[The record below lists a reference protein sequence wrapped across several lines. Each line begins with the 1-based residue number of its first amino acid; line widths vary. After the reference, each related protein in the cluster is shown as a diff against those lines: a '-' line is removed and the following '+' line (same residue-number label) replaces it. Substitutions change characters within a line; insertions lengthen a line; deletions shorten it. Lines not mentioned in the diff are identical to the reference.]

1 MNTPSKRPAQMGTR
15 TGSPKIPRP
24 RKIPVYPL
32 SEYGSE
38 AAQGAPFFVGRFE
51 ESSRLAPKRL
61 RLHRHDFH
69 EVFWLMGRG
78 RFFCDFQEYTIA
90 SPTLVFVSPGQIHS
104 WTPSPSLAGPMIC
117 FSQSFHDG
125 AEPPPSSLLGLPFWF
140 SGEAPPLLAVSP
152 GDVAKVDSLWAEL
165 AAEAS
170 GSEENREEILRLR
183 LRLLLQT
190 AARIFRRTKPDSHPA
205 TRPNQALAH
214 QFRMALETHF
224 CEARSIPAYARMLK
238 STAGHL
244 SESVL
249 QHTGRTAGE
258 LIRERL
264 LLEAQR
270 LLIHSSMNVAEI
282 AVALQFED
290 PSYFSRFFRRGT
302 RMSPGEFRD
311 QFLKKYPN

>member
-1 MNTPSKRPAQMGTR
+1 METR
-15 TGSPKIPRP
+15 TGKISRP

-32 SEYGSE
+32 SEYASE
-38 AAQGAPFFVGRFE
+38 AAHGAPLFVGRFE
-51 ESSRLAPKRL
+51 ESTRLVPKRL

-69 EVFWLMGRG
+69 EVFWLAGRG
-78 RFFCDFQEYTIA
+78 QFFCDFQEYTIA

-104 WTPSPSLAGPMIC
+104 WTPSPSLAGPMAC
-117 FSQSFHDG
+117 FSQAFYDG
-125 AEPPPSSLLGLPFWF
+125 AEPPPSPLLNLPFWF
-140 SGEAPPLLAVSP
+140 SGEAPPLLPVSP
-152 GDVAKVDSLWAEL
+152 GDVAKVDFLWAEL

-170 GSEENREEILRLR
+170 GREEGREEMLRLR
-183 LRLLLQT
+183 LHLLLQT
-190 AARIFRRTKPDSHPA
+190 AARIFRRTKPDSHAA
-205 TRPNQALAH
+205 TLRAQALLH
-214 QFRMALETHF
+214 QFRMALENHF
-224 CEARSIPAYARMLK
+224 REVRSVSAYARMLK
-238 STAGHL
+238 STSGHL

-270 LLIHSSMNVAEI
+270 LLIHSSLNVAEI
-282 AVALQFED
+282 AVALHFED

-302 RMSPGEFRD
+302 GMSPGEFRD